1 MGQIFSLRKTNK
13 ESENNIRT
21 KEKKKI
27 RRNCSASDIPR
38 VVVKESAHQRIPRD
52 YVVRSKKI
60 RGSSDWLSSV
70 DTNNNHNNINYP
82 PSSSQ
87 SVTKHSHK
95 DNHRE
100 LKSVRTSSVDG
111 VLEKPLNNTYANEGY
126 NNHSSSPKSSLRTC
140 HQKNYYHS
148 SKTIYSEPTVQSEP
162 VRRHRHHHHHRRRKS
177 RSTVPHHPPQDF
189 GYDIT
194 NVEDFL
200 SKVLLKFS
208 QN

>member
-21 KEKKKI
+21 KQKKQI

-60 RGSSDWLSSV
+60 RGSSDCLSSV
-70 DTNNNHNNINYP
+70 DTNNNNHNNNCYP

-95 DNHRE
+95 DNNRE
-100 LKSVRTSSVDG
+100 LTSVRTNSVDG
-111 VLEKPLNNTYANEGY
+111 ILTKPLNTTYANEGY

-162 VRRHRHHHHHRRRKS
+162 VRRHRHHHRRRKS
-177 RSTVPHHPPQDF
+177 RSTVPRHTPQDF

-208 QN
+208 